1 MEAFLMVV
9 VLACLV
15 MITILYFELRA
26 AQARMDVMRG
36 DVEVRIRNGLDDMA
50 GPVARIPVLEQRIKD
65 VEREVAVLQPTVAEA
80 GDDTPIEPAK
90 PPATA
95 LGAAR

>member
-26 AQARMDVMRG
+26 AQARMEAMRG
-36 DVEVRIRNGLDDMA
+36 DVEVRIRNGLDDIA
-50 GPVARIPVLEQRIKD
+50 GPVARIPALEQRLQD
-65 VEREVAVLQPTVAEA
+65 VERDVAVLQPVGADSTDAPQVAERQS
-80 GDDTPIEPAK
+80 PAK
-90 PPATA
+90 TSP
-95 LGAAR
+95 